1 MKILNKI
8 SFAALLFTFAITT
21 AQEHNMEITKE
32 TTVKTYEIEQGNKTI
47 PYEVTIWNK
56 ELDPIKLEKEDRY
69 KLNQDRV
76 DAQERITKVIT
87 IDDQYDNSF
96 DNTIQI
102 SYLKEADKDF
112 KMMPTEE
119 GFVIMVK
126 GEEFRYSVKNKDY
139 KVKTMNENFFIIEK
153 SSDSK

>member
-8 SFAALLFTFAITT
+8 PFLLLFTFAITT

-32 TTVKTYEIEQGNKTI
+32 TTVKTYEYEKGDMTI

-56 ELDPIKLEKEDRY
+56 ELDPIKLAKEDQY
-69 KLNQDRV
+69 KLNQERV
-76 DAQERITKVIT
+76 DAQERITKVIN

-96 DNTIQI
+96 DNRIQI

-112 KMMPTEE
+112 KIMPLND
-119 GFVIMVK
+119 GFVIMVR
-126 GEEFRYSVKNKDY
+126 GEELKYSLENKSY
-139 KVKTMNENFFIIEK
+139 KIKKTSDENFFMIEK
-153 SSDSK
+153 LSDSK

>member
-8 SFAALLFTFAITT
+8 PFIALLFTFATVT
-21 AQEHNMEITKE
+21 AQEPNMEVTKQ
-32 TTVKTYEIEQGNKTI
+32 TIVKTYELERGNKTI
-47 PYEVTIWNK
+47 PYVITIWNK

-87 IDDQYDNSF
+87 IDDKYDNSF

-102 SYLKEADKDF
+102 SYLKEVDKDF
-112 KMMPTEE
+112 KIMPTDE

-126 GEEFRYSVKNKDY
+126 GEEFRYSVNDKNY
-139 KVKTMNENFFIIEK
+139 KVKSVDKNFFMIERK
-153 SSDSK
+153 SDSK

>member
-1 MKILNKI
+1 MKNLRKI
-8 SFAALLFTFAITT
+8 SILAILFTFSFAV
-21 AQEHNMEITKE
+21 AQEHPMEITKE
-32 TTVKTYEIEQGNKTI
+32 TTVKTYEIEQGNTTI
-47 PYEVTIWNK
+47 PYEITIWNK

-112 KMMPTEE
+112 KMMPTED
-119 GFVIMVK
+119 GFVIMVR

-139 KVKTMNENFFIIEK
+139 KVKSTDKNFFMIEK